1 MGTSKDNLIERI
13 TELEGNLMEEQG
25 TLTDERKI
33 LKDVKERAKKL
44 LDENRNLKE
53 QIKSKV
59 TYIHET
65 THLHCSDG
73 EMHIQYG
80 DYENDNWIVYNT
92 DQLFKDLP
100 FIINQVI
107 KENKKMQQYYL
118 NNIVTELKEIDYTIL
133 QEEDVNNSKD
143 I

>member
-1 MGTSKDNLIERI
+1 MGTSKDNLIQRI
-13 TELEGNLMEEQG
+13 TELEGNLMEEQE
-25 TLTDERKI
+25 TVRLLKSETKRI
-33 LKDVKERAKKL
+33 LE
-44 LDENRNLKE
+44 ESNHYLKE
-53 QIKSKV
+53 SKNKV

-65 THLHCSDG
+65 SHLYCSDG

-80 DYENDNWIVYNT
+80 DCDNENWVVYNT

-107 KENKKMQQYYL
+107 KENKKMQDYYL
-118 NNIVTELKEIDYTIL
+118 DNIKKELIDMSDLDVTK
-133 QEEDVNNSKD
+133 SKD

>member
-1 MGTSKDNLIERI
+1 MSTSKDNLIQRI
-13 TELEGNLMEEQG
+13 TELEGNLMEEQE
-25 TLTDERKI
+25 TVRLLKLETKRI
-33 LKDVKERAKKL
+33 LAES
-44 LDENRNLKE
+44 NYSLKE
-53 QIKSKV
+53 SKNQS

-65 THLHCSDG
+65 SHLYCSDG

-80 DYENDNWIVYNT
+80 DCENENWVVYNT

-107 KENKKMQQYYL
+107 KENKKMQSYYL
-118 NNIVTELKEIDYTIL
+118 GEIKKELLDLMVEGEDKYMDIDEQAIN
-133 QEEDVNNSKD
+133 DSKD